1 MALGIAEIILLGLLA
16 DWLARKARLPGLLGL
31 LALGILM
38 GPYVLGLINASTQAV
53 AADLRLIAL
62 VVILLRAGFEI
73 SREALA
79 KVGGRALLMA
89 FIPCFCEVFTITLV
103 APVLLGLTRLESAI
117 LGGVLAAV
125 SPAVVV
131 PLMIRFIQEGKGAER
146 AVPTL
151 VLAGASCDD
160 AVAIVLSG
168 AFIGLYTGGETN
180 LVQGLMS
187 VPVSVI
193 TGAAVG
199 LAAGFLFY
207 HLFKRFNPRA
217 TKRVM
222 IILGCSILLLQAQEY
237 IEHII
242 PFSALIATMGIGF
255 IILEICGKTAHEL
268 SLKLGKIWLFAQLLL
283 FTLVGA
289 QVNLP
294 VAWQA
299 GLAGAGVIAIGLAGR
314 CCGVQLCLLGSMFN
328 RRERIFI
335 TLAYLPKATVQA
347 AIGATPLLA
356 MRQVGMPTGPGEII
370 LAIAVLS
377 IILTAPAGAF
387 LINWGGKHLLDIP
400 LESSQR
406 GKPLAD

>member
-16 DWLARKARLPGLLGL
+16 DWLARKARVPGLLGL
-31 LALGILM
+31 LVLGILM
-38 GPYVLGLINASTQAV
+38 GPYVLGFINAPTQAV

-62 VVILLRAGFEI
+62 VVILLRSGFEI

-89 FIPCFCEVFTITLV
+89 FIPCLCEVAVITV
-103 APVLLGLTRLESAI
+103 AAPLLLGLTHVEAAI
-117 LGGVLAAV
+117 LGSVLAAV

-168 AFIGLYTGGETN
+168 AFVGLYTGGEAN

-187 VPVSVI
+187 VPVSVV

-207 HLFKRFNPRA
+207 HFFKRFNPRA
-217 TKRVM
+217 TKRVL
-222 IILGCSILLLQAQEY
+222 IILGCSILLLQAQPY
-237 IEHII
+237 IERVI

-255 IILEICGKTAHEL
+255 IILEICGRTAHEL
-268 SLKLGKIWLFAQLLL
+268 SLKLGKIWLFAELLL

-299 GLAGAGVIAIGLAGR
+299 GFAGAGLIAIGLAGR
-314 CCGVQLCLLGSMFN
+314 CCGVQLCLFGSAFTL
-328 RRERIFI
+328 RERLFI

-356 MRQVGMPTGPGEII
+356 MRQAGMPAAPGEII

-387 LINWGGKHLLDIP
+387 LIAWGGNHLLDTHP
-400 LESSQR
+400 ETATSSTW
-406 GKPLAD
+406 K

>member
-89 FIPCFCEVFTITLV
+89 FIPCLCEVATITLV

-168 AFIGLYTGGETN
+168 AFISLYTGGETN

-207 HLFKRFNPRA
+207 HFFKRFNPRA

-222 IILGCSILLLQAQEY
+222 IILGCSILLLQTQAY
-237 IEHII
+237 IEHVI

-255 IILEICGKTAHEL
+255 IILEICGETAHEL
-268 SLKLGKIWLFAQLLL
+268 SLKLGKIWLFAELLL

-294 VAWQA
+294 IAWQA
-299 GLAGAGVIAIGLAGR
+299 GLAGAGVVAIGLAGR

-328 RRERIFI
+328 PRERVFI

-356 MRQVGMPTGPGEII
+356 MRQAGMPTGPGEII

-387 LINWGGKHLLDIP
+387 LISWGGKHLLDT
-400 LESSQR
+400 R
-406 GKPLAD
+406 GETVRDKPLPE

>member
-16 DWLARKARLPGLLGL
+16 DWLARKMRLPGLLGL
-31 LALGILM
+31 LALGIMM
-38 GPYVLGLINASTQAV
+38 GPCALGVINPSTQAV

-62 VVILLRAGFEI
+62 VVILLRAGFEM

-89 FIPCFCEVFTITLV
+89 FLPCFCEVAAITLV
-103 APVLLGLTRLESAI
+103 APAWLGLTRMESAI
-117 LGGVLAAV
+117 LGGILAAV

-168 AFIGLYTGGETN
+168 AFIALYTGGDAN
-180 LVQGLMS
+180 LVQGLLS

-193 TGAAVG
+193 TGALTG
-199 LAAGFLFY
+199 LAGGFLFY
-207 HLFKRFNPRA
+207 HFFKRFNPRA

-222 IILGCSILLLQAQEY
+222 IILGCSILLLHAQKY
-237 IEHII
+237 IETVI
-242 PFSALIATMGIGF
+242 PFSALIAIMGIGF
-255 IILEICGKTAHEL
+255 IILEICGETAREL
-268 SLKLGKIWLFAQLLL
+268 SLKLGKIWIFAQLLL
-283 FTLVGA
+283 FVLIGA

-294 VAWQA
+294 VACQS

-314 CCGVQLCLLGSMFN
+314 CCGVQICLIGSVFN
-328 RRERIFI
+328 RRERLFA

-356 MRQVGMPTGPGEII
+356 MRQAGMPTGPGEII
-370 LAIAVLS
+370 LAVAVLS
-377 IILTAPAGAF
+377 IILTAPAGAL
-387 LINWGGKHLLDIP
+387 LINWGGNYLLDARP
-400 LESSQR
+400 ET
-406 GKPLAD
+406 KT